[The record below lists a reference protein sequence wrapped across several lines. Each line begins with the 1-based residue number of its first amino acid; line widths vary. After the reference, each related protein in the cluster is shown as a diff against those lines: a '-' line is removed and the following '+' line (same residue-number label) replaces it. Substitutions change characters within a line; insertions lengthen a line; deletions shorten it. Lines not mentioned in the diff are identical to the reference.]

1 MNTYFKDGHLHSYFN
16 KTRNDRFEEIGR
28 IAAIKFLEQKKYKVN
43 TFDRDEKEN
52 IIWKNTDLIATKD
65 NETLHIEASAKRWD
79 LFRYV
84 KEGVDVETRKLK
96 YLQDDIKSYILMCS
110 YIQADNNK
118 FSCGDELLVIPM
130 ICLKMAQ
137 ESCGEEFYG
146 HGVLSSEKFVEPE
159 HGCIR
164 VRKKC
169 KKGLGQSNTIEDF
182 YRIPYKY
189 ISHYKVT
196 DNDKYEKIKK

>member
-1 MNTYFKDGHLHSYFN
+1 MNTYFKDGHLHGYFN
-16 KTRNDRFEEIGR
+16 KTRNDSFEEIGR

-130 ICLKMAQ
+130 NQILLLLELLQM
-137 ESCGEEFYG
+137 
-146 HGVLSSEKFVEPE
+146 
-159 HGCIR
+159 
-164 VRKKC
+164 
-169 KKGLGQSNTIEDF
+169 
-182 YRIPYKY
+182 
-189 ISHYKVT
+189 
-196 DNDKYEKIKK
+196 